1 MRHTFTGKAKRWFV
15 VGGVLLL
22 MGITSVGYVQAAALL
37 SGADI
42 DSLTYMREEEKLA
55 RDVYLYLHDKW
66 GSRIFDNISAS
77 EQTHMDAIKTLL
89 DKYGI
94 PDPVTSNEVGKFT
107 NGSLGDL
114 YEILAGAGS
123 VSLVDAL
130 KVGVFIEI
138 TDITDLTEGIAATSR
153 KDIKNVYTNLR
164 KGSQNHW
171 DAFCSN
177 LVKLGETCEPYE
189 PPQP

>member
-1 MRHTFTGKAKRWFV
+1 MRDTFEGKAKRWFV
-15 VGGVLLL
+15 IGGLLLL

-37 SGADI
+37 SEAEI

-89 DKYGI
+89 DRYEI
-94 PDPVTSNEVGKFT
+94 TDPVKDDTPGVFSDVFAG
-107 NGSLGDL
+107 L
-114 YEILAGAGS
+114 YETLTDAGG
-123 VSLVDAL
+123 VSLVEAL
-130 KVGVFIEI
+130 KVGVFIEM
-138 TDITDLTEGIAATSR
+138 TDIDDLTQGIAEAKR
-153 KDIKNVYTNLR
+153 RDIVKVYTNLR

-189 PPQP
+189 LPQP